1 MAWTERTKPTDVAT
15 ERADVGGPGYDFSMT
30 NIFWDRTDIYF
41 DSTTTG
47 PTQRTKPTDSATQRT
62 KPTDTTTERTK
73 ETDTWTERTKET
85 QELL

>member
-1 MAWTERTKPTDVAT
+1 MTWTERTKPTDVAT
-15 ERADVGGPGYDFSMT
+15 ERADTGGPGYDFSMT

-47 PTQRTKPTDSATQRT
+47 PTQRNKPTDSATQRT
-62 KPTDTTTERTK
+62 KPTDIATERTK

-85 QELL
+85 